1 MTRKQW
7 LTGIVLADF
16 VALNLYVLMAY
27 EFSYMAVMRAAVST
41 LPGVLVLV
49 DLAIAL
55 TMVGI
60 WMWRDAERRGI
71 AVVPY
76 LVVGLLLGSVGPLL
90 YLLRTGGEDA
100 PAPARRAVPVG

>member
-1 MTRKQW
+1 MTKKQW
-7 LTGIVLADF
+7 LVGFVLADF

-27 EFSYMAVMRAAVST
+27 DFSYMAVMRGVVSS
-41 LPGVLVLV
+41 LPGVLVFV
-49 DLAIAL
+49 DLVIAL

-76 LVVGLLLGSVGPLL
+76 LVIGLLLGSVGPLL
-90 YLLRTGGEDA
+90 YLLRTGGDEA
-100 PAPARRAVPVG
+100 PAPARRQVAVS